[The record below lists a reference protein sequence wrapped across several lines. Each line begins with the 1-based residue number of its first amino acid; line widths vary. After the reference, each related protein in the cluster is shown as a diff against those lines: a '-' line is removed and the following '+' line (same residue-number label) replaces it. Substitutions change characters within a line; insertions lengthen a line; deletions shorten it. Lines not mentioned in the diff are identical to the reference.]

1 MKVGDIV
8 KWCIVA
14 NDEQPI
20 IDYEYGTV
28 IRIQPGEDIRGDTV
42 MMDMALILF
51 TDGTKDW
58 ISVRN
63 LEVIS
68 KA

>member
-8 KWCIVA
+8 KWCIVN
-14 NDEQPI
+14 NDEQPL
-20 IDYEYGTV
+20 IDFEYGTV
-28 IRIQPGEDIRGDTV
+28 LRIQPGEDINGNTV
-42 MMDMALILF
+42 MMDMALVLF
-51 TDGTKDW
+51 TDGTQDW
-58 ISVRN
+58 IRLQN

>member
-28 IRIQPGEDIRGDTV
+28 LRIQPGEDINGNTV
-42 MMDMALILF
+42 MMDMVLVLF

-58 ISVRN
+58 IHIQN
-63 LEVIS
+63 LQVIS
-68 KA
+68 EA